1 MKADGGVFWGKMIVG
16 VSTLL
21 FAVVL
26 ISGIVIWWPR
36 TRKALKNSLRIS
48 VGRGFRRFWYDLHV
62 AGGMY
67 ALFFFVGYGPYRANM
82 VFWMVSD
89 RFL

>member
-1 MKADGGVFWGKMIVG
+1 MIVG

-36 TRKALKNSLRIS
+36 TRKALKI
-48 VGRGFRRFWYDLHV
+48 V
-62 AGGMY
+62 
-67 ALFFFVGYGPYRANM
+67 
-82 VFWMVSD
+82 
-89 RFL
+89 